1 MKYQQQSENKHLET
15 EYTSKSFVKC
25 GVRKR
30 PIGAQAYA
38 LRYQVSWVPKD
49 QGRTSVETKKKEK
62 PQRRG
67 KRTPDQDGVQNKTFP
82 LTSKCRGNNKQIT
95 VDRGVAVK
103 IYISIASKWH
113 KDGGRR
119 RGHRQKLLWR
129 RQLAAP
135 QLTAA
140 SLPSTKSVCCCPSSS
155 CS

>member
-38 LRYQVSWVPKD
+38 LRYQSPGSQRTKD
-49 QGRTSVETKKKEK
+49 SSETKKQRK

-82 LTSKCRGNNKQIT
+82 LTSKCRGNTKQIT

-113 KDGGRR
+113 KG
-119 RGHRQKLLWR
+119 KM
-129 RQLAAP
+129 AAGEG
-135 QLTAA
+135 AR
-140 SLPSTKSVCCCPSSS
+140 SCCDVDSWQDHS
-155 CS
+155 